1 MSFPR
6 AKLQRFNEIHNC
18 TPSPA
23 DYNPKIKSHVA
34 GVAVSTTERFMEHK
48 SPAVSDISI
57 NSLNSTTCFRT
68 PTLPKKKRAVTPSLS
83 KVKSANIF
91 KETNLD
97 NDALSD
103 KIVEC
108 SNKDLYIND
117 LLEQIEDMKLQLNQ
131 LKLQKDDLKTQK
143 IKFETLLR
151 ETQDDHKIEIEN
163 VNTKHKNELILLQME
178 IENVKINLELA
189 KKECDEFKSQNP
201 DEKYG
206 EIIEQIKEEYELKM
220 KNLHDDHYNE
230 HVILKEH
237 IMKIKNEM
245 IMSRNEWDKMRTQNR
260 QDIEEL
266 LEHISK
272 FQKLNGVLIQTYNE
286 EIKTKEEIIDKEVQT
301 SLRLENELK
310 LLKESHRKEID
321 ELKLRHKKEIEDIEY
336 EMLKTITESHNKLER
351 DKKSLEDAYKSKII
365 NLENNHKET
374 VTKIRNQTDL
384 QIKQIEEDCKT
395 ANQLTEARLQEQY
408 KDIENEW
415 RIKIETHIK
424 HAEKLID
431 EQKEINE
438 FNLTQYKVEKDH
450 LQKDFDE
457 KIEDIENK
465 WKIKLEQQIK
475 ESDEILKEC
484 QAISEYN
491 IIQCELEKNDA
502 KRILLERLNELEET
516 KELNNKYLLLKNEM
530 ENLYTQLKS
539 EHDNTLTN
547 LATIQEELSKE
558 RELRQH
564 EAQQTLAEKHTFEI
578 TISKTRKAVEALTKR
593 LFDSDRD
600 VEQLK
605 LELEECEKAKLQ
617 NEDKCN
623 KLAIELDTMK
633 KLYEDTELQNESNL
647 ILCQDKIEKV
657 RKDLYE
663 RVDRYKGKS
672 VKVLEE
678 TKEMKE
684 HLHQQQT
691 LNSEAQHLIS
701 KLVLEFKIA
710 KHKILK
716 LEKINEELKGQLK
729 EQMDHNQKIK
739 IQVDEES
746 ALKNEEI
753 QSLIKQMNQLQDK
766 YDSYY
771 QYCEYYKCKVN
782 QSEKE
787 IEELNVIQK
796 NYIDQSGK
804 YDELLQ
810 KYEGLLQKNAELT
823 NTIAQQESLIA
834 PFRDQLEAYEV
845 ERAALLNQKHD
856 AENEAKL
863 MGMKYA
869 QILGHQNQNQKIKHL
884 EDLKRKNFELIE
896 NKNELEL
903 KTRVQAKTIEK
914 LRKKIAMLTKTPKKA
929 SDDKE
934 NLNNSSLNGSLVFS
948 PLRDMN

>member
-108 SNKDLYIND
+108 SNKDSYIND

-131 LKLQKDDLKTQK
+131 LKLQKDDLKRQK

-384 QIKQIEEDCKT
+384 QIKQIEED
-395 ANQLTEARLQEQY
+395 
-408 KDIENEW
+408 
-415 RIKIETHIK
+415 
-424 HAEKLID
+424 
-431 EQKEINE
+431 
-438 FNLTQYKVEKDH
+438 FEKDH

-547 LATIQEELSKE
+547 LATIQEELLKE

-647 ILCQDKIEKV
+647 VLCQDKIEKV
-657 RKDLYE
+657 RKHLYE

-701 KLVLEFKIA
+701 KLVLEFEDCEA
-710 KHKILK
+710 QNLELEERMLMLK
-716 LEKINEELKGQLK
+716 KDLEEATKRVVELEKINEELKGQLK

-787 IEELNVIQK
+787 IEELN
-796 NYIDQSGK
+796 
-804 YDELLQ
+804 